1 MNHPLL
7 NRLELLIPPPLVAL
21 ALGLL
26 MSLIVPFI
34 PHPAQLPFHHLILCA
49 LVACA
54 GVLCAVLGVYCFWR
68 HHTTINPHRPD
79 KTSAL
84 VTSGIYRFTRNPMYV
99 GILLVLAGW
108 ALYLSHI
115 LPLLLVP
122 LFMLYLNRFQIS
134 PEEQV
139 LEKRFGTDFT
149 SYRDSV
155 RRWL

>member
-1 MNHPLL
+1 MKDQLL
-7 NRLELLIPPPLVAL
+7 ARLELLIPPPLVAL
-21 ALGLL
+21 ALAIL
-26 MSLIVPFI
+26 MAMIVPFV
-34 PHPAQLPFHHLILCA
+34 PHPAQLPFHHLALCS
-49 LVACA
+49 LVAA
-54 GVLCAVLGVYCFWR
+54 GGILSALLGVYCFWR
-68 HHTTINPHRPD
+68 HKTTINPHRPD
-79 KTSAL
+79 RTRAL

-99 GILLVLAGW
+99 GILLVLAAW

-122 LFMLYLNRFQIS
+122 LFMVYLNRFQIG
-134 PEEQV
+134 PEEQR